1 MKRTYSVNDVHVVLN
16 DIFLTRGIVSDKW
29 NALLMCVKD
38 NKTHTMFVMDI
49 QNRLRN
55 VNDVEICL
63 DVVDFVINYSFNYKL
78 ITRISSNE
86 IMEYVVAIAKAKC
99 GSKTYKYKI
108 AYLINKWI
116 RIFNLNKSHPAFK
129 GFLNAYIQLKY
140 VVDIH
145 FSNRSEYKY
154 IPTYIRVL
162 FPFRSFE
169 ELL

>member
-16 DIFLTRGIVSDKW
+16 DIFLTRGMVSDKW

-38 NKTHTMFVMDI
+38 NKTHTMFVMYI

-55 VNDVEICL
+55 VNDVELCL

-99 GSKTYKYKI
+99 GYKTYKYKI

-129 GFLNAYIQLKY
+129 GFFNAYIQLKY

-145 FSNRSEYKY
+145 FPNRSEHKY
-154 IPTYIRVL
+154 IPTYKRAQ
-162 FPFRSFE
+162 FPVRS
-169 ELL
+169 